1 MELAELENRI
11 LYSASPML
19 AEMLG
24 GADGVWDE
32 PLSDQ
37 WPASFVT
44 DERASSDRQVT
55 PVLDQSDSPSVQT
68 LLTEASAT
76 DDRSASSDD
85 ASLTSADSNYGTET
99 ADAIVDFEGDQLVI
113 SPKELVFVDTSVPE
127 YEKLLSN
134 LLEEP
139 EDPRF
144 VEVVL
149 LDGGRDG
156 IEQITEELA
165 GHEELDA
172 VHIVSHGAAGQVKL
186 GNAWLSI
193 GNAEGY
199 AGDLARWGNV
209 LTDGADLLLYGC
221 DLAESENGQALI
233 EAVSLLTGAD
243 VAASVDATGHDSLG
257 GDWNLEFA
265 TGPIET
271 SIAFSHQLHDDWR
284 GLLAG
289 SIVIVDTNADT
300 ADGDTTSIASLLA
313 DKGADGLISLREAIV
328 AANNSPNSGG
338 VDEIHFDIGGGGTQ
352 TIQPLAALPTITDPV
367 LIDGTTQLGY
377 SGSPLI
383 ELDGSST
390 VGVDGILI
398 TAGNSTIRGLVIN
411 RFDGDGIHV
420 SGAGGNVIQGNHI
433 GTNFSGTTALPNGG
447 DGIEITTANNT
458 IGGASPGAH
467 NVISGNSQ
475 NGIWINGIGATGNTI
490 QGNYIGTD
498 ASGSLVLGNASAGI
512 RITNG
517 SGNMVGGTVGGAGN
531 TIANNQDAGVAVEQG
546 IQNAIRGNAIYDNVG
561 AGIDLGADGVTAND
575 AGDGDTGGNELQNY
589 PSLDAAIV
597 TASEIAIGGTINSTP
612 NTTLELDFYASTV
625 GDPSG
630 HGEGEFYV
638 GSKSVTTDGAGN
650 ASFLATFTGVTTSA
664 GDEIS
669 ATATD
674 PLGNTS
680 EFAQNVA
687 ATLDDPTI
695 PDAALAPEID
705 GNVDDIW
712 SVSPLHVIR
721 NVTIGDVSGASDL
734 SGSWKGLYDPDYLY
748 LLVDVT
754 DDMLVD
760 DSGPADPWMDD
771 MVEVFID
778 ADFSQQTSYDG
789 VNDFHFGFP
798 WNDTTVYTGPNSVA
812 DTTGITFQI
821 VATATGYR
829 LEAAIPWATLGVFP
843 VSGDAIGFD
852 VQIADDD
859 DGGVRDGKLAW
870 YATSEI
876 SYQNPSA
883 FARVEMSSPR
893 DGSLWLS
900 TGGDVASPSGV
911 STLDS
916 WESGDALQFSTPQLE
931 FEPGTTNGTL
941 SVMAALD
948 ALADDGEVNIDAL
961 HYVTRDIT
969 IGGAA
974 SIDLIEGDLLLSTA
988 DDEGFTSINS
998 LSVADEDLFLFRPDT
1013 PGVYTSG
1020 TFTPVLDDLSSLL
1033 GIDELSSISLVER
1046 DTVLDDTTLTAGD
1059 FLFTRP
1065 GVDEANDIFVFHTV
1079 DVGQGTTDGSES
1091 LLIEG
1096 DDIGIGQNLV
1106 GLELI
1111 EQSVEIGGHIF
1122 ESGQILSTLEN
1133 DGNVG
1138 DNSIPVKY
1146 TDIFAL
1152 DITATTFASG
1162 IAAAD
1167 AAIALEGS
1175 DLGLDSLEESPD
1187 ALSLIH
1193 LGNSPSA
1200 DIGGPYAINEGDSLA
1215 LDASGSSDPDGDPLY
1230 YAWDLD
1236 NDGVYDDVTGE
1247 TPTVAW
1253 SELQSH
1259 GIVDDG
1265 TYTIA
1270 VLVRDGTGGVD
1281 WTTTTLTV
1289 SDTPPTLITTG
1300 DTVYKVGRAY
1310 TLDLS
1315 VIDPG
1320 DDTITGWTINWGDGT
1335 IETLAGN
1342 PATATH
1348 TYAQAGFT
1356 YNTLASATNE
1366 EGTFLQNQLLVPS
1379 EVQDSI
1385 FRFAATTGDYLEE
1398 FATGDGLNQPY
1409 EAIVG
1414 SDGNLYVSGDA
1425 GNHVLRY
1432 DPVTGAFVD
1441 EFIAA
1446 GSGGLQNAKGLSF
1459 GPDGNL
1465 YVSSDGT
1472 DEVLRFDGS
1481 TGAFIDA
1488 FVPAAA
1494 GGLDGPSDLVFGPD
1508 GNLYVASSLGDSILR
1523 FNGIT
1528 GAFIDEFVAGGSGG
1542 LDNPSGITFG
1552 PDGHLYVANSN
1563 GDNVLRYDGGT
1574 GVFLNEFVAA
1584 GSGGLSQPTG
1594 IEFGPD
1600 GNLFVSSRDSD
1611 AVIRFNGTTGL
1622 LIDQFVPTGS
1632 GGLQAP
1638 AIPEFL
1644 PGHQVAIV
1652 INRPPVADAGGPYSI
1667 NEAASV
1673 TLDASGSADPDNDP
1687 LAYSWD
1693 IDNDGTYGDV
1703 TGESPAVTWAQLAS
1717 FGITDDG
1724 TYTISV
1730 QVDDG
1735 DGGID
1740 THSTTI
1746 TVNNIAPTG
1755 NDDVGGAFTT
1765 DEDTPFTTGNVLTND
1780 NDVNPVDIL
1789 SVIGIDTSG
1798 TVGAVIDNGD
1808 GTFDYDPNGQFES
1821 LSATQQ
1827 ANDTFTY
1834 TVSDDDGGSNTA
1846 TVTMTIDGAND
1857 APTVDDATFGT
1868 TENAA
1873 DGTAVGTVSASDI
1886 DMGDTLAYSITG
1898 GNTGGAFA
1906 IDNVTGEI
1914 TVANGLVLDFET
1926 IPVFTLTIEVQD
1938 TGGLTDTA
1946 SVTVN
1951 LSDVNEAPT
1960 AGDSSFGLDEN
1971 SISGTNVGTVSAS
1984 DPDAGDTLDYTI
1996 TGGNTGGAF
2005 AIDNATGLITVADSS
2020 ALDFEATPTFVLDV
2034 EVQDMGGLAD
2044 TASVTVNLSD
2054 VNEVPTANNAS
2065 FGIDENS
2072 SNGTAL
2078 GTVSASDPDA
2088 GDTLDYTIT
2097 GGNTGG
2103 AFAIDNATGLITVAS
2118 SSALDYEAT
2127 PTFILTVEAQD
2138 TGGLT
2143 DTASVTINLNDVNET
2158 PWVNDGAFIISEN
2171 AANGTGVGTLSAAD
2185 PDVGDVLTYAI
2196 TGGNA
2201 GGAFAIDNMTG
2212 EITVADGSVL
2222 DFETA
2227 APFDLTIEVQDS
2239 GGLLDTA
2246 SAAIQLADINERPTG
2261 NGIAA
2266 DLLEN
2271 SANGTVVG
2279 TVTAVDPDAG
2289 DLLSFSITGGNTAGA
2304 FAIDSVTGEISVAN
2318 SSALDGDT
2326 TPTFD
2331 LMVEVRDT
2339 MGLTDDV
2346 LASINLLNVNEAPVA
2361 TDATLA
2367 VVENSANGTA
2377 VGAVSASDPD
2387 AGDALT
2393 YTITSGN
2400 TDGAFAIDSGTGVI
2414 TVADADTFDI
2424 ELMPTF
2430 VLTVEVQDVG
2440 GLMDTA
2446 SVTINLLEEQELP
2459 VGNDDYLRQ
2468 ADSRH
2473 DGTQGPPETGDSLPS
2488 DFAFQQTT
2496 GYAQNGSTIGAPAVQ
2511 TSTMQGDLEQASR
2524 DPATESLARDVP
2536 RRNEIEHSPIPFT
2549 DYVHAS
2555 SEETTPEVKG
2565 GEPTLEQKSAN
2576 ANHEQDG
2583 RTSDHG
2589 EQRATDDRDSADL
2602 AAYDAGRM
2610 RRALEANL
2618 VAVAGISTCYLLSK
2632 IPNGSKPTAAKSKAG
2647 PEMTGTPAKCDD
2659 AVDETDTAASI
2670 GTASNENVPEDE
2682 NALNNA
2688 PTAETQVGSAKSSR
2702 PTNCFSARPVGRE
2715 DLTHPAETPAD
2726 PSTVVAEPDRHNPPN
2741 ECSIESDKP
2750 EGEPEAEAGRPSGE
2764 KSTSTASRL
2773 LAGVGAL
2780 SRKLRGRFSHKA
2792 DSTDATPDDDE
2803 LAEERRLDRFL

>member
-1 MELAELENRI
+1 MAAAI
-11 LYSASPML
+11 
-19 AEMLG
+19 
-24 GADGVWDE
+24 AD
-32 PLSDQ
+32 P
-37 WPASFVT
+37 
-44 DERASSDRQVT
+44 
-55 PVLDQSDSPSVQT
+55 
-68 LLTEASAT
+68 
-76 DDRSASSDD
+76 
-85 ASLTSADSNYGTET
+85 N
-99 ADAIVDFEGDQLVI
+99 GDQLKHT
-113 SPKELVFVDTSVPE
+113 PKELVFVDTSAPE
-127 YEKLLSN
+127 YDKLLFD
-134 LLEEP
+134 LLEER
-139 EDPRF
+139 DDGRI

-149 LDGGRDG
+149 LDGDRDG
-156 IEQITEELA
+156 IEQITQELA

-172 VHIVSHGAAGQVKL
+172 VHIVSHGAGGQVKL

-199 AGDLARWGNV
+199 AGDLVRWGNS
-209 LTDGADLLLYGC
+209 LTDGTDVLLYGC
-221 DLAESENGQALI
+221 DLAGGEDGEALI
-233 EAVSLLTGAD
+233 EAVSLWTGAD
-243 VAASVDATGHDSLG
+243 VAASADATGHDSLG
-257 GDWNLEFA
+257 GDWDLEVS

-271 SIAFSHQLHDDWR
+271 SIAFSSLLRDDWH

-289 SIVIVDTNADT
+289 SIVTVDTTADT
-300 ADGDTTSIASLLA
+300 SDGDTSSIASLLA

-328 AANNSPNSGG
+328 AANNTPNSGG

-352 TIQPLAALPTITDPV
+352 SIQPLAALPAITDPV
-367 LIDGTTQLGY
+367 IVDGTTQPGY

-383 ELDGSST
+383 ELDGSMT
-390 VGVDGILI
+390 IGVDGILI

-420 SGAGGNVIQGNHI
+420 NGAGGNVIQGNHI

-458 IGGASPGAH
+458 IGGTTPGSH
-467 NVISGNSQ
+467 NVISGNGQ
-475 NGIWINGIGATGNTI
+475 NGIWINGFGASGNTI

-498 ASGSLVLGNASAGI
+498 ASGSLVLGNVSAGI

-517 SGNMVGGTVGGAGN
+517 SGNIVGGTVGGAGN

-546 IQNAIRGNAIYDNVG
+546 SQNTIRGNANYDNVG
-561 AGIDLGADGVTAND
+561 LGIDLGADGVTAND

-589 PSLDAAIV
+589 PSLDAGIV
-597 TASEIAIGGTINSTP
+597 TASEITIGGTINSTP
-612 NTTLELDFYASTV
+612 NTTLEIDFYASTV

-630 HGEGEFYV
+630 YGEGEFYV
-638 GSKSVTTDGAGN
+638 GSESVTTDGAGN
-650 ASFLATFTGVTTSA
+650 ASFLTTFTGVTISA

-674 PLGNTS
+674 PFGNTS
-680 EFAQNVA
+680 EFSQNVA

-721 NVTIGDVSGASDL
+721 NVTIGDISGASDL

-760 DSGPADPWMDD
+760 DTGPADPWMDD
-771 MVEVFID
+771 TVEVFID

-812 DTTGITFQI
+812 DTTGITFEI
-821 VATATGYR
+821 VTTATGYR

-893 DGSLWLS
+893 NGSLWLS

-948 ALADDGEVNIDAL
+948 ALGDDGEVNIDAL

-974 SIDLIEGDLLLSTA
+974 SIDLIEGDLLLSTS
-988 DDEGFTSINS
+988 DDEGFTSTNS

-1020 TFTPVLDDLSSLL
+1020 TFTLVLDDLSSLL

-1046 DTVLDDTTLTAGD
+1046 DTVLDDTTLAAGD

-1065 GVDEANDIFVFHTV
+1065 GVDEANDIYVFHTV
-1079 DVGQGTTDGSES
+1079 DVGEGTTDGSAS

-1122 ESGQILSTLEN
+1122 ESGQILSTLEL

-1138 DNSIPVKY
+1138 DNSIPVKNS
-1146 TDIFAL
+1146 DVFAL

-1167 AAIALEGS
+1167 AAIVLEGN
-1175 DLGLDSLEESPD
+1175 DLGLNSLEESPD

-1200 DIGGPYAINEGDSLA
+1200 DIGGPYAISEGDSLV

-1236 NDGVYDDVTGE
+1236 NDGVYGDVTGE

-1265 TYTIA
+1265 TFTIG

-1289 SDTPPTLITTG
+1289 NDTPPTLITTG
-1300 DTVYKVGRAY
+1300 DAVFKVGRAY

-1320 DDTITGWTINWGDGT
+1320 DDAISSWTINWGDGT
-1335 IETLAGN
+1335 IETIAGN
-1342 PATATH
+1342 PATVTH
-1348 TYAQAGFT
+1348 TYTQAGFT
-1356 YNTLASATNE
+1356 YNILASATNE
-1366 EGTFLQNQLLVPS
+1366 EGTFLQNELLVPS
-1379 EVQDSI
+1379 EVQDSV
-1385 FRFAATTGDYLEE
+1385 FRFAATTGDFMEE

-1414 SDGNLYVSGDA
+1414 PDGNLYVSGDA

-1432 DPVTGAFVD
+1432 DPVTSAFVD

-1446 GSGGLQNAKGLSF
+1446 GGGGLQNARGLSF

-1465 YVSSDGT
+1465 YVSSYGT
-1472 DEVLRFDGS
+1472 DEVLRFDGN
-1481 TGAFIDA
+1481 TGAYIDA

-1494 GGLDGPSDLVFGPD
+1494 GGLDGPNDLTFGPD

-1542 LDNPSGITFG
+1542 LDDPSGITFG
-1552 PDGHLYVANSN
+1552 PDGHLYVASSN

-1574 GVFLNEFVAA
+1574 GAFLNEFVAA

-1594 IEFGPD
+1594 IDFGPD
-1600 GNLFVSSRDSD
+1600 GNLFVSSRNSD
-1611 AVIRFNGTTGL
+1611 AVIRYDGTTGL
-1622 LIDQFVPTGS
+1622 LIDQFVTTGS

-1638 AIPEFL
+1638 AILEFV
-1644 PGHQVAIV
+1644 PGHQVSIV
-1652 INRPPVADAGGPYSI
+1652 TNRPPVADAGGPYTI

-1673 TLDASGSADPDNDP
+1673 TLDASGSADPDDDP

-1724 TYTISV
+1724 TYTIGV

-1746 TVNNIAPTG
+1746 TVNNLPPTG
-1755 NDDVGGAFTT
+1755 NDDAGGAFTT

-1780 NDVNPVDIL
+1780 TDVNAVDIL
-1789 SVIGIDTSG
+1789 SVSGIDSSG
-1798 TVGAVIDNGD
+1798 TAGTVIDNGD

-1827 ANDTFTY
+1827 ASDTFTY
-1834 TVSDDDGGSNTA
+1834 TVSDDDGGSGTA
-1846 TVTMTIDGAND
+1846 TVTITIDGAND
-1857 APTVDDATFGT
+1857 APTADDATFGMA
-1868 TENAA
+1868 ENATN
-1873 DGTAVGTVSASDI
+1873 GTAVGTVSADDVDS
-1886 DMGDTLAYSITG
+1886 GDTLDYSITG

-1906 IDNVTGEI
+1906 IDNATGEI
-1914 TVANGLVLDFET
+1914 TVVNGSALDFET
-1926 IPVFTLTIEVQD
+1926 TPVFTLTVEVQD
-1938 TGGLTDTA
+1938 AGGLTDTA

-1951 LSDVNEAPT
+1951 LSDVNEGPT

-1996 TGGNTGGAF
+1996 TVGNTGGAF
-2005 AIDNATGLITVADSS
+2005 AIDSGTGLITVANSS
-2020 ALDFEATPTFVLDV
+2020 ALDYEATPTFVLDV
-2034 EVQDMGGLAD
+2034 EVQDAGGLTD
-2044 TASVTVNLSD
+2044 TASVTVSLSD
-2054 VNEVPTANNAS
+2054 VNEAPTAS
-2065 FGIDENS
+2065 DSLFGLDENS
-2072 SNGTAL
+2072 ISGTNV
-2078 GTVSASDPDA
+2078 GTVSASDPDT
-2088 GDTLDYTIT
+2088 GDTLDYAIT

-2103 AFAIDNATGLITVAS
+2103 AFTIDSATGLISVANS
-2118 SSALDYEAT
+2118 SSLDYEAT
-2127 PTFILTVEAQD
+2127 PTFVVTVEAQD

-2158 PWVNDGAFIISEN
+2158 PTANDGAFAISEN
-2171 AANGTGVGTLSAAD
+2171 AANGTSVGTVSAND
-2185 PDVGDVLTYAI
+2185 PDSGDVLNYLI
-2196 TGGNA
+2196 TGGNT

-2212 EITVADGSVL
+2212 EITVADGTVL
-2222 DFETA
+2222 DFETTP
-2227 APFDLTIEVQDS
+2227 PFDLTVEVQDS
-2239 GGLLDTA
+2239 RGLLDTA
-2246 SAAIQLADINERPTG
+2246 SVAIQLTDVNERPTG
-2261 NGIAA
+2261 NNITA
-2266 DLLEN
+2266 DLPEN
-2271 SANGTVVG
+2271 SANGTVAG

-2289 DLLSFSITGGNTAGA
+2289 DSLSFSITDGNTDGA

-2326 TPTFD
+2326 TPSFD
-2331 LMVEVRDT
+2331 LTVEVRDT

-2361 TDATLA
+2361 ADATFA
-2367 VVENSANGTA
+2367 VVENSTNGTT

-2393 YTITSGN
+2393 YTIIGGN
-2400 TDGAFAIDSGTGVI
+2400 TDGAFAIDSGTGAI

-2468 ADSRH
+2468 VNSRH
-2473 DGTQGPPETGDSLPS
+2473 DGPQGPPEKGDPLSS
-2488 DFAFQQTT
+2488 DFIFQQMT
-2496 GYAQNGSTIGAPAVQ
+2496 GYAQTGSTIGAPAVQ
-2511 TSTMQGDLEQASR
+2511 TSAFQGAPEQASL
-2524 DPATESLARDVP
+2524 DPATESLTRNVP
-2536 RRNEIEHSPIPFT
+2536 RRNQIEHGPLPPT

-2555 SEETTPEVKG
+2555 SEETTARVEG
-2565 GEPTLEQKSAN
+2565 SEPILVQESVDT
-2576 ANHEQDG
+2576 NHDQDG
-2583 RTSDHG
+2583 HMSDHG
-2589 EQRATDDRDSADL
+2589 QQRATDDRDLPDL
-2602 AAYDAGRM
+2602 AIYDAGQKK
-2610 RRALEANL
+2610 RALEANL

-2632 IPNGSKPTAAKSKAG
+2632 IQNSGKPDAAKSTVG
-2647 PEMTGTPAKCDD
+2647 PETTRKPAKCDD
-2659 AVDETDTAASI
+2659 NVGETDETASI
-2670 GTASNENVPEDE
+2670 AAASNENVPEDE
-2682 NALNNA
+2682 NVLTNT
-2688 PTAETQVGSAKSSR
+2688 PTPETRAGWAKSSR
-2702 PTNCFSARPVGRE
+2702 PTNCSFADPVGRE
-2715 DLTHPAETPAD
+2715 DLTHRAETPAD
-2726 PSTVVAEPDRHNPPN
+2726 PSIVVAEPDRHNPPN
-2741 ECSIESDKP
+2741 ECSIESDKA
-2750 EGEPEAEAGRPSGE
+2750 EGEPEAEAGRPFGE
-2764 KSTSTASRL
+2764 RPTSTASRL

-2780 SRKLRGRFSHKA
+2780 SRKLRGCFSHKA